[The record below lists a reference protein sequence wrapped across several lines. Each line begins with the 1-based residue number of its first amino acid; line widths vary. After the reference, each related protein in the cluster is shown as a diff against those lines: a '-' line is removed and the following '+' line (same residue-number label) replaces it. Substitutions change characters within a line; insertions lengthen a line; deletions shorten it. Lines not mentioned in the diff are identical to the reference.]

1 MEQEIKL
8 EKALSPTQVTALA
21 LGSIVGWGCFVLPGD
36 MFLPQAGPLGTL
48 LGFLAGAILISFVG
62 VCYSYMIKYAP
73 VAGGAFTYAYV
84 GYGPTASFIC
94 GWSLVIGYIAIVMI
108 DIAALSLIFRF
119 LFPGVFEFGE
129 LYTIAGWKV
138 YVGEVLLMFAGTAIF
153 GWLNLPQYQHGRQTA
168 AHTGLHA
175 HLRHYCFLLWGRNDR
190 YGQRH
195 QPHALFCGKQ
205 E

>member
-73 VAGGAFTYAYV
+73 LPVARSPMPMWAMV
-84 GYGPTASFIC
+84 
-94 GWSLVIGYIAIVMI
+94 LRR
-108 DIAALSLIFRF
+108 LSSADGL
-119 LFPGVFEFGE
+119 
-129 LYTIAGWKV
+129 W
-138 YVGEVLLMFAGTAIF
+138 LLATS
-153 GWLNLPQYQHGRQTA
+153 PSS
-168 AHTGLHA
+168 
-175 HLRHYCFLLWGRNDR
+175 
-190 YGQRH
+190 
-195 QPHALFCGKQ
+195 
-205 E
+205 

>member
-73 VAGGAFTYAYV
+73 VAGGLR
-84 GYGPTASFIC
+84 GL
-94 GWSLVIGYIAIVMI
+94 WSYC
-108 DIAALSLIFRF
+108 
-119 LFPGVFEFGE
+119 VF
-129 LYTIAGWKV
+129 
-138 YVGEVLLMFAGTAIF
+138 
-153 GWLNLPQYQHGRQTA
+153 
-168 AHTGLHA
+168 
-175 HLRHYCFLLWGRNDR
+175 HLRMVSGYWLH
-190 YGQRH
+190 RH
-195 QPHALFCGKQ
+195 RHD
-205 E
+205 

>member
-73 VAGGAFTYAYV
+73 DAGGASY
-84 GYGPTASFIC
+84 C
-94 GWSLVIGYIAIVMI
+94 
-108 DIAALSLIFRF
+108 
-119 LFPGVFEFGE
+119 VF
-129 LYTIAGWKV
+129 
-138 YVGEVLLMFAGTAIF
+138 
-153 GWLNLPQYQHGRQTA
+153 
-168 AHTGLHA
+168 
-175 HLRHYCFLLWGRNDR
+175 HLRMVSGYWLH
-190 YGQRH
+190 RH
-195 QPHALFCGKQ
+195 RHD
-205 E
+205 